1 MTEQRIKSF
10 PVSWEELHRTS
21 KALAWRLLEL
31 GPFEGL
37 IAVTRGGLVPA
48 AIVAREL
55 EIRLIDTAC
64 ISSYAGNERGKLDV
78 LKPSP
83 LAGDGSGWLIVD
95 DLVDTG
101 ETAKALKLMM
111 PKAHLATVYAK
122 PAGRPL
128 VDTFVTEVSQD
139 TWIFFPWDLE
149 PQPSSPII
157 GQRWA
162 KDYSVKKRQA
172 KGLFTG
178 FAARQHHATSSRL
191 CWTEL
196 EKRARQIECGI
207 PSRHCLTG

>member
-1 MTEQRIKSF
+1 VKKIPHQACALALQLLRQTDIMAPISGLWVFVFWSRVGNMTEQRIKSF

-149 PQPSSPII
+149 PQPSTPII
-157 GQRWA
+157 GQR
-162 KDYSVKKRQA
+162 
-172 KGLFTG
+172 
-178 FAARQHHATSSRL
+178 
-191 CWTEL
+191 
-196 EKRARQIECGI
+196 
-207 PSRHCLTG
+207 

>member
-31 GPFEGL
+31 GPFNGL

-78 LKPSP
+78 LKPSL
-83 LAGDGSGWLIVD
+83 LAGDGGGWLIVD

-101 ETAKALKLMM
+101 ETCQSAEAD
-111 PKAHLATVYAK
+111 V
-122 PAGRPL
+122 
-128 VDTFVTEVSQD
+128 
-139 TWIFFPWDLE
+139 
-149 PQPSSPII
+149 
-157 GQRWA
+157 
-162 KDYSVKKRQA
+162 A
-172 KGLFTG
+172 KGAFGDRICKTSW
-178 FAARQHHATSSRL
+178 AAACRYICNRS
-191 CWTEL
+191 
-196 EKRARQIECGI
+196 
-207 PSRHCLTG
+207 LTGYLDFLSVGS

>member
-31 GPFEGL
+31 GPFDGL

-64 ISSYAGNERGKLDV
+64 ISSYAGSERGKLDV

-139 TWIFFPWDLE
+139 TGFSFHGILNRSH
-149 PQPSSPII
+149 QPRSSANASIERSAETANRATI
-157 GQRWA
+157 KASWQ
-162 KDYSVKKRQA
+162 
-172 KGLFTG
+172 KGWQKG
-178 FAARQHHATSSRL
+178 
-191 CWTEL
+191 
-196 EKRARQIECGI
+196 
-207 PSRHCLTG
+207 